1 MSFCP
6 LAGSFGPTAE
16 IFSPSI
22 AISTG
27 CFWFRTRALRITT
40 LITPPT
46 PSSSFIDLASQT
58 FENMQTARPIDQVD
72 QAAVVEAHVVALH
85 TLGAIRNVRHERSD
99 FLRRVRICDVDNAQS
114 VREPR
119 DRNFG

>member
-27 CFWFRTRALRITT
+27 CFWPRTRAFRITT
-40 LITPPT
+40 LISHTQLHRRPDLYGLALH
-46 PSSSFIDLASQT
+46 SFEDV
-58 FENMQTARPIDQVD
+58 QTACAIDQVD
-72 QAAVVEAHVVALH
+72 QTPIVETHVIALH
-85 TLGAIRNVRHERSD
+85 ALGAVRDVRHER
-99 FLRRVRICDVDNAQS
+99 
-114 VREPR
+114 
-119 DRNFG
+119 RN